1 MSEEQMKKEDQLFIH
16 LVNTFVQS
24 AWISLGKVK
33 SPVSDTLE
41 RNLEQATYY
50 IDLLD
55 MLQTKMKGN
64 LSEWEEQYIIHSL
77 SELKLNFIDE
87 QKKGDQ
93 ENNSKEEKVDDAID
107 KNKVS
112 KKIHTNFI
120 LKSALF
126 IGIFQVLALIPGVSR
141 AGITITASRILGFDR
156 IESAKIAFYLSI
168 PALTAVSIFGIYNL
182 SKESF
187 EFNILA
193 LLGIVLSFLFSLIT
207 SLKNLIE
214 YSTNLSKIGK
224 FSSLIFGLYFF
235 TNFHRRS
242 FVFAL
247 LVSTRF
253 KSIENV
259 IIISSFGTFPL

>member
-33 SPVSDTLE
+33 SPVSEELE

-112 KKIHTNFI
+112 KPKKKVKKTSNKNPKTAKK
-120 LKSALF
+120 KS
-126 IGIFQVLALIPGVSR
+126 
-141 AGITITASRILGFDR
+141 
-156 IESAKIAFYLSI
+156 K
-168 PALTAVSIFGIYNL
+168 
-182 SKESF
+182 
-187 EFNILA
+187 
-193 LLGIVLSFLFSLIT
+193 
-207 SLKNLIE
+207 
-214 YSTNLSKIGK
+214 
-224 FSSLIFGLYFF
+224 
-235 TNFHRRS
+235 
-242 FVFAL
+242 
-247 LVSTRF
+247 
-253 KSIENV
+253 
-259 IIISSFGTFPL
+259 

>member
-87 QKKGDQ
+87 QYKGDQ

-112 KKIHTNFI
+112 KPKKKVKKTSNKNPKTAKK
-120 LKSALF
+120 KS
-126 IGIFQVLALIPGVSR
+126 
-141 AGITITASRILGFDR
+141 
-156 IESAKIAFYLSI
+156 K
-168 PALTAVSIFGIYNL
+168 
-182 SKESF
+182 
-187 EFNILA
+187 
-193 LLGIVLSFLFSLIT
+193 
-207 SLKNLIE
+207 
-214 YSTNLSKIGK
+214 
-224 FSSLIFGLYFF
+224 
-235 TNFHRRS
+235 
-242 FVFAL
+242 
-247 LVSTRF
+247 
-253 KSIENV
+253 
-259 IIISSFGTFPL
+259 

>member
-112 KKIHTNFI
+112 KPKKKVKKTSNKNPKTAKK
-120 LKSALF
+120 KS
-126 IGIFQVLALIPGVSR
+126 
-141 AGITITASRILGFDR
+141 
-156 IESAKIAFYLSI
+156 K
-168 PALTAVSIFGIYNL
+168 
-182 SKESF
+182 
-187 EFNILA
+187 
-193 LLGIVLSFLFSLIT
+193 
-207 SLKNLIE
+207 
-214 YSTNLSKIGK
+214 
-224 FSSLIFGLYFF
+224 
-235 TNFHRRS
+235 
-242 FVFAL
+242 
-247 LVSTRF
+247 
-253 KSIENV
+253 
-259 IIISSFGTFPL
+259 